1 MDNCHIHRHARI
13 RHAIIDKDVHV
24 PEWETIGYDIEHDR
38 QRFQVTDGGIVVI
51 PKGYVFAR

>member
-13 RHAIIDKDVHV
+13 RRAIIDKNVHV
-24 PEWETIGYDIEHDR
+24 PEGETIGFDLARDR

-51 PKGYVFAR
+51 PKGYVFAS